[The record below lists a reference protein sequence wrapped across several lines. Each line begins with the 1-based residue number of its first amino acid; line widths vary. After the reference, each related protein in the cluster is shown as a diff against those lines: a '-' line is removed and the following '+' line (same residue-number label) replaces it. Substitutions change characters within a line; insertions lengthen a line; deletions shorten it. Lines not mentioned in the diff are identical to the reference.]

1 MHVHGEN
8 WHRSVLVAQ
17 QGGQTHVP
25 RPHPTWPLAHPSPLD
40 ELNLPGRELFPH
52 CTSGAG
58 DS

>member
-40 ELNLPGRELFPH
+40 ELNLPGR
-52 CTSGAG
+52 TSGAG